1 MAINWN
7 PLNIEKPQF
16 VSAKEVMDNM
26 RGMRDQR
33 AKFATEQAMRSSL
46 TSAGD
51 IDPTAMRQSLINQGF
66 GELAD
71 QAVSQA
77 MSTRRK
83 DVGDV
88 AELGYKIQAMVQ
100 AGMIEPERARE
111 LFNNISSVKAV
122 PAKSEQPDI
131 SWAEG
136 IPASTTTPQDSSV
149 DGTVHITATS
159 ESLPA
164 ENEYIRTEKKAQIAP
179 EYASDLFKFEKLN
192 DSSLGDVSVSGG
204 GVSYQ
209 LPTSGDDRSDILS
222 SAKLLGIKVPD
233 NISDEDFSKIV
244 MTRASQGVVIP
255 SRAEFMSGN
264 ALQDQSNYYKAY
276 REAHQKILDNAYKII
291 SDLESGAQ
299 TQFTRGITKQ
309 EQARA
314 EEQLGMSQEA
324 QRYALAG
331 QKDQNIFAREVNPTE
346 AADVR
351 RFRSSIVDIATAQP
365 TPESMYT
372 AALAKA
378 KADGSVSQ
386 ESILANLAGMG
397 FRPSPAMI
405 DTRFL
410 MDGSG
415 NLTSTGMNLLK
426 QAWAEMGGR
435 VDSKVFSS
443 WQKRAVDNVNDQ
455 ITDAG
460 GRPFIVGSS
469 QKGPGVKNPT
479 ADIKPGSEK
488 PKAVQYLKSKGVDS
502 NRNKYSETK
511 TNAAGMKM
519 GRRSSDGKWEPI
531 K

>member
-33 AKFATEQAMRSSL
+33 AKFATEQATRASL

-77 MSTRRK
+77 MATRRK

-88 AELGYKIQAMVQ
+88 AELGTKIQAMVQ

-111 LFNNISSVKAV
+111 LFNNVSSVKAV
-122 PAKSEQPDI
+122 PAKSEVTDM
-131 SWAEG
+131 SWVEG

-149 DGTVHITATS
+149 DGTVRITATS

-164 ENEYIRTEKKAQIAP
+164 ENEYIRTEKKAQVAP
-179 EYASDLFKFEKLN
+179 EYASDLFKFEKT
-192 DSSLGDVSVSGG
+192 SLPFAGSVTSGG
-204 GVSYQ
+204 ATGIKYE
-209 LPTSGDDRSDILS
+209 LPTSKQDADNIIRGARALGFSS
-222 SAKLLGIKVPD
+222 SAYSDLDNWLSQKAASEVPVPQFVLKDPNKPMESFAEYQLKVAEYPALVAKAKAGYIKQL
-233 NISDEDFSKIV
+233 EDFNRSYAAEG
-244 MTRASQGVVIP
+244 RAVAGEK
-255 SRAEFMSGN
+255 RAEK
-264 ALQDQSNYYKAY
+264 Q
-276 REAHQKILDNAYKII
+276 LD
-291 SDLESGAQ
+291 
-299 TQFTRGITKQ
+299 
-309 EQARA
+309 
-314 EEQLGMSQEA
+314 MSQEA

-331 QKDQNIFAREVNPTE
+331 QKDQDIFAREVNPTE

-397 FRPSPAMI
+397 FKPSPAMI
-405 DTRFL
+405 ETRYL

-415 NLTSTGMNLLK
+415 NLTSTGLNLLK
-426 QAWAEMGGR
+426 QAWAGIGGR
-435 VDSKVFSS
+435 VDSKVFSD

-460 GRPFIVGSS
+460 GRPFVLNSKYKKES
-469 QKGPGVKNPT
+469 DVKDPT
-479 ADIKPGSEK
+479 AGIKPGSEK
-488 PKAVQYLKSKGVDS
+488 QKADQYLKSKGVDS

-511 TNAAGMKM
+511 TNAAGVKM